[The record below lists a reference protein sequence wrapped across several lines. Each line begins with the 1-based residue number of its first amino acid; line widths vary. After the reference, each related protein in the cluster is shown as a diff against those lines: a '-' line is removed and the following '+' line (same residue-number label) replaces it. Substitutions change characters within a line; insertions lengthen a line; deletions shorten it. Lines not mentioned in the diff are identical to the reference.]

1 MLLDLRSLEEVAA
14 APAQVGG
21 SLGHIVF
28 DSGWRRSPLLE
39 ELPALDNRAAIPA
52 LYASGVLTEDEFMAL
67 LAA

>member
-14 APAQVGG
+14 VPVQVGG

-39 ELPALDNRAAIPA
+39 ELPALDNQAAILA
-52 LYASGVLTEDEFMAL
+52 LYASGALTEDEFVAL

>member
-21 SLGHIVF
+21 SLGYVVW
-28 DSGWRRSPLLE
+28 DSTWQRPVLE
-39 ELPALDNRAAIPA
+39 ELPALDNRAAILA
-52 LYASGVLTEDEFMAL
+52 LYASGALIEDEFVAL